1 MDDLRL
7 ALRQLRASPVVSAVA
22 VLSLALGIGANTA
35 IFSLVNSLLLRPLP
49 VVEPERLVL
58 VSSVG
63 ASADGGVASFTYGVW
78 EQIRQRA
85 TAFDGASAWWPER
98 LNLAQADGESEPAD
112 VTWVSGD
119 YFRTLGVPAVLGR
132 TIVPDD
138 DVQGGGRGGAVA
150 MISYE
155 MWQRRFGGAP
165 SVIGT
170 HLSVERIPFTIVGVT
185 PPGFFGAEVGRSFDV
200 ALPMNTEPLIRG
212 AESRI
217 DPRRGFYALTVL
229 LRLRPEQSVD
239 AATSM
244 LRAIQP
250 QVRAES
256 MPATLPPPAQKQFL
270 SDPFLALPAGTGTS
284 RLREQ
289 YQRPLLVIL
298 AVVGL
303 VLLIACAN
311 IANLQL
317 ARAIARRHDSSVRAA
332 LGGSRWR
339 LVRPALIESCLLSAL
354 GTGVALLLAHWSSR
368 MVVARL
374 STTTNRVYL
383 DLSLDWRVLA
393 FTAAIAI
400 ATAILFGTLPAL
412 RGSAIGPADALRE
425 QGRSAAP
432 RSGPRL
438 SNALIV
444 LQVALSIVVVVAAG
458 LFVRSFQ
465 NLATLPRGFD
475 TGPVLLVNVNV
486 ARAQVDPPD
495 RIGLV
500 QRLVAALAEVPGA
513 GMASGSMVTPIQGF
527 GIIDIVRVDGAAPS
541 LAPFADGRLASHAT
555 YANYVTPGWFAT
567 YGTPIIRG
575 RDFDARDGKGAP
587 LAIIV
592 NEAFVR
598 KFLPGRDPIGA
609 TLQFETG
616 RDPRAKT
623 VVGVVADSTF
633 SALRD
638 GNVPVEYAP
647 LSQFDFGSPP
657 ADFTLSLRSQTGSP
671 MLLAR
676 SAARAL
682 SGVDRD
688 VVFRFR
694 TLTDQIDGSL
704 IQERL
709 VAMLS
714 GAFGALGLL
723 LAGLGL
729 YGVTAH
735 AVARRRTE
743 IGIRMALGSDRAAVL
758 RLVLARAVML
768 VVAGIVIGVGVSLW
782 AVRFVSTLLY
792 GLEPRDPATL
802 LAAVIVLAG
811 VGTAAAWVPAYR
823 ASRLDPA
830 RVLRES

>member
-7 ALRQLRASPVVSAVA
+7 AVRQLRASPVISAVA
-22 VLSLALGIGANTA
+22 ILSLALGIGANTA
-35 IFSLVNSLLLRPLP
+35 IFSLVNSLVLRPLP

-58 VSSVG
+58 LSSARAG
-63 ASADGGVASFTYGVW
+63 ADGGTVSFTYGVW

-85 TAFDGASAWWPER
+85 APFDGAGAWWPER
-98 LNLAQADGESEPAD
+98 LNLAQAGGQLEPAD

-132 TIVPDD
+132 TIVADD
-138 DVQGGGRGGAVA
+138 DMKGGGSAGPVAV
-150 MISYE
+150 ISYE
-155 MWQRRFGGAP
+155 MWQRRFAGAS
-165 SVIGT
+165 SVIGAR
-170 HLSVERIPFTIVGVT
+170 LNVERIPFTIVGVA
-185 PPGFFGAEVGRSFDV
+185 PPGFFGVEVGRSFDV

-212 AESRI
+212 EESRI

-229 LRLRPEQSVD
+229 LRLRPGQSVD
-239 AATSM
+239 AATAI
-244 LRAIQP
+244 LRGIQP
-250 QVRAES
+250 QIRAAS
-256 MPATLPPPAQKQFL
+256 MLPPPAQKQFL
-270 SDPFLALPAGTGTS
+270 SDPFVASPAATGMS

-298 AVVGL
+298 AVVAL

-317 ARAIARRHDSSVRAA
+317 ARGIARRHDSSVRVA
-332 LGGSRWR
+332 LGASRWR
-339 LVRPALIESCLLSAL
+339 LMRPALLESGLLAAL
-354 GTGVALLLAHWSSR
+354 GTGVALLVAQWSSR
-368 MVVARL
+368 MLVARL
-374 STTTNRVYL
+374 STATNRVYL

-393 FTAAIAI
+393 FTAGIAI
-400 ATAILFGTLPAL
+400 ATVMLFGTIPAL
-412 RGSAIGPADALRE
+412 RGSAVGPADALRE
-425 QGRSAAP
+425 QGRGAAP
-432 RSGPRL
+432 GSAPRI

-444 LQVALSIVVVVAAG
+444 AQVALSIVVVVAAG

-475 TGPVLLVNVNV
+475 TDPVLLVNVNV
-486 ARAQVDPPD
+486 ARATVAPAD

-500 QRLVAALAEVPGA
+500 ERLVEALAAVPGA
-513 GMASGSMVTPIQGF
+513 TMASGSMVTPIQGF
-527 GIIDIVRVDGAAPS
+527 GIVDIVRAEGAGPS
-541 LAPFADGRLASHAT
+541 LAPFVNGELAPQAT

-567 YGTPIIRG
+567 YGTPIVRG
-575 RDFDARDGKGAP
+575 RDFDARDSKGAP
-587 LAIIV
+587 AAIIV

-598 KFLPGRDPIGA
+598 KFLSGREPIGA

-616 RDPRAKT
+616 GDPRATT

-633 SALRD
+633 TALRD

-657 ADFTLSLRSQTGSP
+657 ADFTLSLRSQAGSP
-671 MLLAR
+671 MLLAGQVA
-676 SAARAL
+676 STM
-682 SGVDRD
+682 SSVDRD
-688 VVFRFR
+688 VVFRLR

-709 VAMLS
+709 VAVLS
-714 GAFGALGLL
+714 GTFGALALL

-735 AVARRRTE
+735 AVARRRAE
-743 IGIRMALGSDRAAVL
+743 IGIRMALGSGRAAVL
-758 RLVLARAVML
+758 RLVLSRAVML
-768 VVAGIVIGVGVSLW
+768 VAAGAVIGLGVSVW
-782 AVRFVSTLLY
+782 VATSVSTLLY

-802 LAAVIVLAG
+802 TTAVIVLMA
-811 VGTAAAWVPAYR
+811 VGTAAAWMPAYR
-823 ASRLDPA
+823 ASRIDPA
-830 RVLRES
+830 SVLRET